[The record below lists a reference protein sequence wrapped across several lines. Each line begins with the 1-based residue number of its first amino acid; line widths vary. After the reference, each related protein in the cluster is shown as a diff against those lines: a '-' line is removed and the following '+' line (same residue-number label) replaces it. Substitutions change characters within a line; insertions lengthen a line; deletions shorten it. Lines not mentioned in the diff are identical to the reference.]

1 MRLTTVA
8 DAETAAQHAADVVAR
23 MAAEAVD
30 ARGVFHLALAGGSTP
45 KRCHE
50 MLAEL
55 DVDWSR
61 VHLWESDER
70 AVGPD
75 DDDSNFKM
83 IRESLLDRITIP
95 DENVHRVMAERGAEP
110 AADAYEG
117 ELRAVVAD
125 RTHADI
131 PILDV
136 CMCGMGEDGHTMSLF
151 PGNPGVSVKDR
162 LVVGVH
168 DAPKPPPDRI
178 SFTFETAHA
187 ARRTLLLAAGASKAD
202 AMRAVLAAADPHV
215 PASLLRFGRLEVI
228 ADDAAAPSPTRR
240 PAP

>member
-1 MRLTTVA
+1 VRLTTVA
-8 DAETAAQHAADVVAR
+8 DTEAAAQRAADVVAR
-23 MAAEAVD
+23 LAAEAVD

-50 MLAEL
+50 LLAEH

-61 VHLWESDER
+61 VHIWESDER
-70 AVGPD
+70 CVPPD
-75 DDDSNFKM
+75 DDDSNFLM
-83 IRESLLDRITIP
+83 IRQSLLDRISIP
-95 DENVHRVMAERGAEP
+95 DENIHRVMGERGAEE

-117 ELRAVVAD
+117 ELRASVEPRTQAD
-125 RTHADI
+125 V

-151 PGNPGVSVKDR
+151 PGKPAVSVKDR

-168 DAPKPPPDRI
+168 DAPKPPPDRV

-187 ARRTLLLAAGASKAD
+187 ARRTILLAAGASKAD
-202 AMRAVLAAADPHV
+202 AMRAVLEGADPHV
-215 PASLLRFGRLEVI
+215 PVSLLRFGRLEVI
-228 ADDAAAPSPTRR
+228 ADDAAAPSQLRER
-240 PAP
+240 